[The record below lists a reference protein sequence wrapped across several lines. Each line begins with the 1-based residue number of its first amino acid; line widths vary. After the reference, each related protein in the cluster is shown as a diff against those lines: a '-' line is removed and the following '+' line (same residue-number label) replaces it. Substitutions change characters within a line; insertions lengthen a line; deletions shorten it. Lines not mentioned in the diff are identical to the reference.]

1 MGLADVVLE
10 ATWCLCRLH
19 VRHSVS
25 FSISPTVSSLIW
37 TLTRGTSACFA
48 AGFRLAVTVSYSLSQ
63 DVTYTFCTVGI
74 WVVVEL
80 TCGLIVLCMPSLPKA
95 LTDLGVTKVYV
106 TLKSWAT
113 ASRTKAYNMQDG
125 STSHFGQS
133 YKKKAEVHH
142 WQAFDSSSTA
152 LGNESGYLDPKNLE
166 MELGQRPIPRDTTIL
181 RTTQIGI
188 VTQETGQYPSGE
200 IEAQSQRPWDIESGE
215 GQRMRPRWCLWSRW
229 FMTRR
234 PMGRKSRAHQSKLGF
249 QSSEKSQAMRARTG
263 NSVWLS
269 LCSLVNRYL
278 SWNPFLW
285 HEEEQEGKRRVP
297 HPAPRQF
304 QVRQLHGA
312 VLVPATCSC
321 QPVVLHRLT
330 APASEVWANCYWPLP
345 IAPTR
350 VKEARR
356 PSTFRASLV
365 IVELI
370 PCVVSASRGAR

>member
-1 MGLADVVLE
+1 M
-10 ATWCLCRLH
+10 
-19 VRHSVS
+19 
-25 FSISPTVSSLIW
+25 
-37 TLTRGTSACFA
+37 
-48 AGFRLAVTVSYSLSQ
+48 
-63 DVTYTFCTVGI
+63 
-74 WVVVEL
+74 VVEL

-215 GQRMRPRWCLWSRW
+215 GQRMRPR
-229 FMTRR
+229 
-234 PMGRKSRAHQSKLGF
+234 
-249 QSSEKSQAMRARTG
+249 
-263 NSVWLS
+263 
-269 LCSLVNRYL
+269 
-278 SWNPFLW
+278 
-285 HEEEQEGKRRVP
+285 
-297 HPAPRQF
+297 
-304 QVRQLHGA
+304 
-312 VLVPATCSC
+312 
-321 QPVVLHRLT
+321 
-330 APASEVWANCYWPLP
+330 
-345 IAPTR
+345 
-350 VKEARR
+350 
-356 PSTFRASLV
+356 
-365 IVELI
+365 
-370 PCVVSASRGAR
+370 